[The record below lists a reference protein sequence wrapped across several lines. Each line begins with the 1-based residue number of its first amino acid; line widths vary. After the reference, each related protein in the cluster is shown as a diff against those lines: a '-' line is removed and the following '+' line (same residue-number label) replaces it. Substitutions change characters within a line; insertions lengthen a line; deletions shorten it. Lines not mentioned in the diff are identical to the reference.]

1 MARKSLEILNHFIM
15 EYGYIN
21 ESGYLRTRELQEQR
35 RQYRDGNEIKTRIIT
50 IEEQA
55 EELSLKGWKP
65 VDLLDKEQMKAPE
78 GYIVRIIPYD
88 AGERISFRYEQER
101 DMTKIRKEI
110 EDLKAQLTNSDYK
123 IIKCYEASLIGESL
137 PYDITHLH
145 RERQAIR
152 DKINEIENTL

>member
-1 MARKSLEILNHFIM
+1 M

-21 ESGYLRTRELQEQR
+21 KSGYLRTRELQEQR

-55 EELSLKGWKP
+55 EELSLKGWKS

-101 DMTKIRKEI
+101 DVTKIRKEI

-145 RERQAIR
+145 RERQGIR
-152 DKINEIENTL
+152 DKINEIENTLED

>member
-1 MARKSLEILNHFIM
+1 M

-65 VDLLDKEQMKAPE
+65 VDLLDNERMKAPE

-101 DMTKIRKEI
+101 DVTKIRKEI
-110 EDLKAQLTNSDYK
+110 EDLKAQLTNSDY
-123 IIKCYEASLIGESL
+123 
-137 PYDITHLH
+137 
-145 RERQAIR
+145 
-152 DKINEIENTL
+152 

>member
-1 MARKSLEILNHFIM
+1 M
-15 EYGYIN
+15 
-21 ESGYLRTRELQEQR
+21 
-35 RQYRDGNEIKTRIIT
+35 
-50 IEEQA
+50 
-55 EELSLKGWKP
+55 
-65 VDLLDKEQMKAPE
+65 DLLDKEQMKAPE

-101 DMTKIRKEI
+101 DVTKIRKEI

-145 RERQAIR
+145 RERQGIR
-152 DKINEIENTL
+152 DKINEIENTLEDLT

>member
-1 MARKSLEILNHFIM
+1 M

-21 ESGYLRTRELQEQR
+21 KSGYLRTRELQEQR

-55 EELSLKGWKP
+55 EELSLKGWKS

-101 DMTKIRKEI
+101 DVTKIRKEI

-145 RERQAIR
+145 RERQGIR
-152 DKINEIENTL
+152 DKINEIENTLEDLT

>member
-1 MARKSLEILNHFIM
+1 M

-21 ESGYLRTRELQEQR
+21 KSGYLRTRELQEQR

-55 EELSLKGWKP
+55 EELSLKGWKH

-101 DMTKIRKEI
+101 DVTKIRKEI

-152 DKINEIENTL
+152 DKINEIENTLEDLT

>member
-1 MARKSLEILNHFIM
+1 M

-35 RQYRDGNEIKTRIIT
+35 RQYHDGNEIKTRIIT

-55 EELSLKGWKP
+55 EELSLKGWKS

-101 DMTKIRKEI
+101 DVTKIRKEI

>member
-1 MARKSLEILNHFIM
+1 M

-65 VDLLDKEQMKAPE
+65 VDLLDNERMKAPE

-101 DMTKIRKEI
+101 DVTKIRMDIKTLKES
-110 EDLKAQLTNSDYK
+110 LSASDYK
-123 IIKCYEASLIGESL
+123 IIKCYEASLIGDTL
-137 PYDITHLH
+137 PYDIVKLH